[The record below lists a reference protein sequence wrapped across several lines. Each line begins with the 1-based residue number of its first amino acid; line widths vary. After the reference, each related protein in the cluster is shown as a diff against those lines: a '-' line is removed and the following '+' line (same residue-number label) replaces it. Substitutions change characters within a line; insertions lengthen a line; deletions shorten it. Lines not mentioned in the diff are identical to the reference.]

1 MQSTKI
7 SCGRCFL
14 PQQTLRID
22 FAGDCGDYL
31 NFIFWDIVHRC
42 LSDALKLVTAKD
54 NLTEDGGI

>member
-1 MQSTKI
+1 MQRTKI

-42 LSDALKLVTAKD
+42 LSDAVEASHRKRQL
-54 NLTEDGGI
+54 DGR